1 MPKAL
6 LTVSILLVLIGLSG
20 AEVTSVVS
28 RDASK
33 EINNIS
39 IGLSGEAS
47 YRVESSPDGRT
58 HKLVIKD
65 AANAVAR
72 PDWQRLSPVI
82 DRLSSYSEGGS
93 TIIEIRTMK
102 PSRITSS
109 RSGDS
114 ISLQLNQGSAPAPGP
129 QAPAPKPQPQR
140 ASRPEPARLTIKE
153 HKLKAEPE
161 PMQVQPVTPDSTE
174 LEPVAPPSPQPI
186 EPEATQVTDEHEL
199 VSFLRVH
206 WQWISLLALGLVM
219 LIFSIRAC
227 MRSRRKRA
235 LERAQAEELPALIM
249 DSATRQR
256 MVMRLVEQGWTAPQ
270 VAAELRIPVKEV
282 RRLIAQAKK
291 HPEL

>member
-114 ISLQLNQGSAPAPGP
+114 ISLQLNQGSAPAPEP
-129 QAPAPKPQPQR
+129 KTPAPKPQPQR
-140 ASRPEPARLTIKE
+140 ASRPEPARSILKE
-153 HKLKAEPE
+153 PKPKAE
-161 PMQVQPVTPDSTE
+161 PMQVQPVPQDSTE
-174 LEPVAPPSPQPI
+174 LEPVAPPTPKPI
-186 EPEATQVTDEHEL
+186 EPEATQAAEEHEL

-235 LERAQAEELPALIM
+235 LEPAQAEELPALIM
-249 DSATRQR
+249 DAATRQR

-270 VAAELRIPVKEV
+270 IAVELRIPVKEV
-282 RRLIAQAKK
+282 QRLIAQAKK
-291 HPEL
+291 RPEL